1 MDKGRQAEGPKVN
14 SQQDG
19 QMTNGQNS
27 DRPLGMSTYS
37 LRRGTVQ
44 IFLAM
49 ILLHFLLVASA
60 VTAAL
65 HDNQPL
71 LALSI
76 ISFIVLFLTTAKGIY
91 SGIRTVQGE
100 IWIRRMGPGDLDF
113 HIESKGKDEI
123 DEVFQVLE
131 ALRQS
136 SIRAIQLDL
145 VQKLSDDLQSKNQ
158 ELELTLDELHATQ
171 DQVISRQKLAEL
183 GELSAGVAHEIRNPL
198 QFVKNFA
205 TASAE
210 TASLIRDELSKPDGP
225 DQEEVN
231 ELLTDLTAGM
241 ERIEQHTDRANRI
254 VSGMLAMSRS
264 GQGAFK
270 EADINQ
276 LLTQQ
281 TMLAYQAI
289 RTQDMGFNVEI
300 QQNLDP
306 SAGELSVVAEDM
318 ARVFINLVSNACGAM
333 AERSEQEG
341 EGYQKNPESEDASN
355 RGRTADPDTRQRDR
369 HHPGGDG

>member
-1 MDKGRQAEGPKVN
+1 M
-14 SQQDG
+14 
-19 QMTNGQNS
+19 
-27 DRPLGMSTYS
+27 
-37 LRRGTVQ
+37 
-44 IFLAM
+44 
-49 ILLHFLLVASA
+49 
-60 VTAAL
+60 
-65 HDNQPL
+65 
-71 LALSI
+71 
-76 ISFIVLFLTTAKGIY
+76 
-91 SGIRTVQGE
+91 
-100 IWIRRMGPGDLDF
+100 
-113 HIESKGKDEI
+113 
-123 DEVFQVLE
+123 
-131 ALRQS
+131 RQS
-136 SIRAIQLDL
+136 SIRAIQLGL